1 MGNLILIP
9 IIFGVMFVL
18 YTVGRWRGFAWMNA
32 LFWVVVW
39 WVGLYFILKY
49 AVAPPLPASIVQ
61 MFMAIIT
68 IALLFYIAS
77 DSQKLRET
85 TGPIVRFIVD
95 RKFKLPLTVVTLLIP
110 LLVAWN
116 VYLGMQT
123 EIVAPVFGRSIHPA
137 PPSQFSY
144 EGKNVNLAELG
155 NPYRKL
161 ETDDP
166 QAFLEHVKNGRKVYY
181 DNCVF
186 CHGDTLE
193 GNGLYAHGFN
203 PIPANLADSGTIAQL
218 QENYVFWRVAKG
230 GPDLPD
236 ESGPWSSAMPA
247 WEKFLTEEEIWN
259 VIMFIYHFTN
269 TSPRADM
276 ELAH

>member
-1 MGNLILIP
+1 MATILFIPLVFAAMLILYL
-9 IIFGVMFVL
+9 VS
-18 YTVGRWRGFAWMNA
+18 RWKNLSWMNT
-32 LFWVVVW
+32 LFWVIVW
-39 WVGLYFILKY
+39 WIGMLLILRY
-49 AVAPPLPASIVQ
+49 AITPPLPASIIQ
-61 MFMAIIT
+61 MFMGIIT
-68 IALLFYIAS
+68 IALLFYIGA
-77 DSQKLRET
+77 DSQKLRES
-85 TGPIVRFIVD
+85 TGPIVRFLVD
-95 RKFKLPLTVVTLLIP
+95 RKFKIPLIVVTLLIP
-110 LLVAWN
+110 LLVAWK
-116 VYLGMQT
+116 VYLDMKT
-123 EIVAPVFGRSIHPA
+123 DIVAPVFGRSIHPA

-144 EGKNVNLAELG
+144 EGKSVDLAKLE
-155 NPYRKL
+155 NPYRRL
-161 ETDDP
+161 QSEDP
-166 QAFLEHVKNGRKVYY
+166 KAFLQHVENGRRIYY

-193 GNGLYAHGFN
+193 GDGIYAHGFN

-247 WEKFLTEEEIWN
+247 WEKFLTEEEIWD

-276 ELAH
+276 HMAH